1 MGKKHLRETVW
12 TKDEYYRIAHKGSL
26 DVNHPGMKVLLKL
39 THHADSILDLGCG
52 EGTRLNL
59 LVSRGRGVG
68 IDISSKAISL
78 AKKKYPNFDFRVGD
92 LEKLPFENNSFDLV
106 YSAFVFEHL
115 DNPEKVMKEAIRV
128 LTPGGK
134 FVVIAPNYGAPN
146 RASPPFKGNRL
157 VKLIVGFIKNMLPRK
172 SLGWEK
178 VRPIATG
185 GAYEIDWDTTIEP
198 YLGSLMNFLKSLQ
211 MKIIS
216 YDSCWKEELRGAGY
230 LQRLFRFLGE
240 KGVYPF
246 NLWGPHL
253 VLVVQKGVDKG
264 ICPLCGSRSYK
275 KLFDVGSASIVSCTK
290 CGLTKTENFSTP
302 DYRKYHRDEDYQKF
316 EWLFKNFFLKRVQ
329 TIERFQ
335 NGTGKVLE
343 VGCSTG
349 TFLELFKNKGWEVW
363 GIEPSKS
370 GEIARK
376 KGIRVINAY
385 FEKAEVPTG
394 YFDLV
399 IFNHT
404 LEHLENPV
412 VILQKAKKVLKNG
425 GIVFVD
431 VPNFG
436 SLSSK
441 VMGKYWGYLAP
452 TEHLWHFT
460 PDTLTKIFVRAGLKP
475 IYRAT
480 TSGIFDCGNP
490 TGGLVD
496 KLLRGRK
503 SFFSDLLTAP
513 FAYLNTRMGMGT
525 SLAVIGKK

>member
-1 MGKKHLRETVW
+1 MGKKHLRETVL
-12 TKDEYYRIAHKGSL
+12 TKDKYYRTARKGSL
-26 DVNHPGMKVLLKL
+26 DVSHPGMKILLKL
-39 THHADSILDLGCG
+39 ARDADSTLDLGCG

-59 LVSRGRGVG
+59 LATRGQGVG
-68 IDISSKAISL
+68 VDISSKAISL

-92 LEKLPFENNSFDLV
+92 LEKLPFKEKSFDLV

-115 DNPEKVMKEAIRV
+115 DNPEKVIKEAIRV

-134 FVVIAPNYGAPN
+134 LVVIAPNFGAPN
-146 RASPPFKGNRL
+146 RSSPPFKGSRL
-157 VKLIVGFIKNMLPRK
+157 VKLLAGFIKNMLPGK
-172 SLGWEK
+172 SLGWAK
-178 VRPIATG
+178 VMPIATA

-198 YLGSLMNFLKSLQ
+198 YLGSLMGFLKSLQ

-216 YDSCWKEELRGAGY
+216 YDSCWNEELKGAGY

-240 KGVYPF
+240 KGIYPF

-253 VLVVQKGVDKG
+253 VLVVQKGGDKE
-264 ICPLCGSRSYK
+264 ICPLCGSHSYK
-275 KLFDVGSASIVSCTK
+275 KLFDVGNAPIVACTK

-302 DYRKYHRDEDYQKF
+302 DYTKYHRDKDYQKF
-316 EWLFKNFFLKRVQ
+316 EWLFKNFFLKRVR
-329 TIERFQ
+329 TIEKFHR
-335 NGTGKVLE
+335 GKGKVLE

-363 GIEPSKS
+363 GIEPSES

-376 KGIRVINAY
+376 KGIRVLNAY
-385 FEKAEVPTG
+385 FEEADVPTN
-394 YFDLV
+394 YFDVV
-399 IFNHT
+399 ILNHT

-431 VPNFG
+431 VPNFD

-460 PDTLTKIFVRAGLKP
+460 PDTLTKTFIKMGLKP

-480 TSGIFDCGNP
+480 TSGIFDCGRP
-490 TGGLVD
+490 VVGLIE

-513 FAYLNTRMGMGT
+513 FAYLNTKIGKGT
-525 SLAVIGKK
+525 SLTVIGKK

>member
-1 MGKKHLRETVW
+1 MGKKYLRKTVW
-12 TKDEYYRIAHKGSL
+12 TKDMYFRISHKGSL
-26 DVNHPGMKVLLKL
+26 DVNHPGMKILKEL
-39 THHADSILDLGCG
+39 ASRADSILDLGCG

-92 LEKLPFENNSFDLV
+92 LEKLPLKNKSFDLV

-115 DNPEKVMKEAIRV
+115 DNPEKVIKEAVRV

-157 VKLIVGFIKNMLPRK
+157 AKLLVGCIKDILPK
-172 SLGWEK
+172 ESLGWK
-178 VRPIATG
+178 NVVPIATTK
-185 GAYEIDWDTTIEP
+185 AYEIDWDTTIEP
-198 YLGSLMNFLKSLQ
+198 YMGSLMGFLRSFQ

-216 YDSCWKEELRGAGY
+216 YNSCWSEELKGAGH

-240 KGVYPF
+240 KGIYPF

-253 VLVVQKGVDKG
+253 VLVVQKGEEKET
-264 ICPLCGSRSYK
+264 CPLCGGHSYK
-275 KLFDVGSASIVSCTK
+275 NLFDVGGASVVSCTK
-290 CGLTKTENFSTP
+290 CGLTKTKNFSTP
-302 DYRKYHRDEDYQKF
+302 DYTKYHRDKDYQKF
-316 EWLFKNFFLKRVQ
+316 EWLFKNFFLKRIK
-329 TIERFQ
+329 TIEEFHK
-335 NGTGKVLE
+335 GTGKVLE
-343 VGCSTG
+343 IGCSTG

-376 KGIRVINAY
+376 KRIKVVNAY
-385 FEKAEVPTG
+385 FERAEVPTG
-394 YFDLV
+394 YFDIV
-399 IFNHT
+399 ILNHT

-412 VILQKAKKVLKNG
+412 VILQKVKTVLKKD

-441 VMGKYWGYLAP
+441 ILRKHWGYLAP

-460 PDTLTKIFVRAGLKP
+460 PDTLTKLFIRAGLKR
-475 IYRAT
+475 IYKAT

-490 TGGLVD
+490 LRGLID

-503 SFFSDLLTAP
+503 TFFSDLATTP
-513 FAYLNTRMGMGT
+513 IAYLNTKMGMGT
-525 SLAVIGKK
+525 SLTMIGKK